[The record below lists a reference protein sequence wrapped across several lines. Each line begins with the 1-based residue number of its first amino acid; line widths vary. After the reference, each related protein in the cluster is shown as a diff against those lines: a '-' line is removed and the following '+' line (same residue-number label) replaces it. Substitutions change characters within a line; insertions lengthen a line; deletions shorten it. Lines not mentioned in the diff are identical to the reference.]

1 MRIYRAALAVGIL
14 AVVVAGCGGDDSPPR
29 AAAASDGGA
38 AVTVPSITA
47 QGTGKVTGV
56 PDVLS
61 VSLAI
66 HTEGDT
72 ANGTLQ
78 ENSLRTQQ
86 MLDATKEAGVDPKDV
101 QTTSVSLGPRFDFT
115 NPNRPRIIGYSA
127 DNSFEVKLRDL
138 TKAGTIIDGLSSLAG
153 DFLQVQ
159 GIGFSIDDSTDL
171 LSAARADAVKRA
183 ATQAKQLADA
193 AGVKL
198 GPVRSI
204 TEVPQT
210 TFSPFDTRAAAGAA
224 ADQASVPVPLAPGS
238 QQLTL
243 TVTVVYDIG

>member
-1 MRIYRAALAVGIL
+1 MRTYRAALAIGIL
-14 AVVVAGCGGDDSPPR
+14 AVVAAGCGGDGSPPR

-47 QGTGKVTGV
+47 QGTGKVTGI

-86 MLDATKEAGVDPKDV
+86 MLDATKGAGVDPKDV
-101 QTTSVSLGPRFDFT
+101 QTTSVSLGPRYDFT

-138 TKAGTIIDGLSSLAG
+138 SKAGSIIDGLSSLAG

-159 GIGFSIDDSTDL
+159 GIGYSIDDSTDL

-183 ATQAKQLADA
+183 AAQAKQLAEA
-193 AGVKL
+193 AGVNL

-210 TFSPFDTRAAAGAA
+210 TPLFATGAAAGAA
-224 ADQASVPVPLAPGS
+224 TDQASVPVPLAPGS

>member
-1 MRIYRAALAVGIL
+1 
-14 AVVVAGCGGDDSPPR
+14 
-29 AAAASDGGA
+29 
-38 AVTVPSITA
+38 VPSITA
-47 QGTGKVTGV
+47 QGIGKVTGV

-86 MLDATKEAGVDPKDV
+86 MLDAAKAAGVDAKDV
-101 QTTSVSLGPRFDFT
+101 QTVNVSVGPRFDFT
-115 NPNRPRIIGYSA
+115 NPNRPRIIGYAA

-138 TKAGTIIDGLSSLAG
+138 SKAGTTIDSLSSLAG

-159 GIGFSIDDSTDL
+159 GISYSIDDSTDL
-171 LSAARADAVKRA
+171 LATARADAVKRA

-193 AGVKL
+193 AGVSL
-198 GPVRSI
+198 GGVRSI
-204 TEVPQT
+204 TEVPQY
-210 TFSPFDTRAAAGAA
+210 GYA
-224 ADQASVPVPLAPGS
+224 ADALAASGASARADGAASVPVALAPGS

>member
-1 MRIYRAALAVGIL
+1 M
-14 AVVVAGCGGDDSPPR
+14 
-29 AAAASDGGA
+29 
-38 AVTVPSITA
+38 PSITA
-47 QGTGKVTGV
+47 QGTGKVTGI

-101 QTTSVSLGPRFDFT
+101 QTVNVSVGPRFDFT

-127 DNSFEVKLRDL
+127 DNSFVVKLRDL
-138 TKAGTIIDGLSSLAG
+138 TKAGSTIDGLSSLAG

-159 GIGFSIDDSTDL
+159 GIGYSIDDSTEL
-171 LSAARADAVKRA
+171 LTTARADAVQRA

-193 AGVKL
+193 AGVTL

-204 TEVPQT
+204 TEVPQNT
-210 TFSPFDTRAAAGAA
+210 GPFPTALAASGAA
-224 ADQASVPVPLAPGS
+224 SDQASIPVPFAPGS
-238 QQLTL
+238 EQLSL